1 MDIIVERI
9 LSVMKQKKI
18 TDKQLTSDLGI
29 NKSAVTDWKTG
40 KTKSFKRYIDQIAN
54 YLDVPVDYLLGNI
67 DNPHGIVYTIGEDGK
82 RYVISGLSKEEYE
95 LLVAQLEVLRKQQR
109 RREEQ
114 D

>member
-40 KTKSFKRYIDQIAN
+40 KTKSFKRYIDKIAN

-67 DNPHGIVYTIGEDGK
+67 DNPHGILFTVDDDGK
-82 RYVISGLSKEEYE
+82 HYGISGLDQEEYE
-95 LLVAQLEVLRKQQR
+95 LLTAQLEVLRRQR
-109 RREEQ
+109 ERREGQ

>member
-18 TDKQLTSDLGI
+18 TDKQLTSYLGI

-82 RYVISGLSKEEYE
+82 HYGISGLSKEEYE